1 MATISVREACFAAI
15 AARLAARLTDVT
27 VERNRDAPVDPAAE
41 GAVVVVNDSDHEVI
55 EGDGF
60 GFTAYRFNV
69 AVAGWVPE
77 PTYPDTAADAAS
89 DLHVNVVSALL
100 TNEAGAL
107 APIAVQDDEIWLQ
120 ETGTR
125 FDRASVMESD
135 QQLAAF
141 VAEFSFIIRRPE
153 GAPFFTI

>member
-1 MATISVREACFAAI
+1 M
-15 AARLAARLTDVT
+15 
-27 VERNRDAPVDPAAE
+27 
-41 GAVVVVNDSDHEVI
+41 
-55 EGDGF
+55 
-60 GFTAYRFNV
+60 
-69 AVAGWVPE
+69 
-77 PTYPDTAADAAS
+77 
-89 DLHVNVVSALL
+89 VSALL
-100 TNEAGAL
+100 TSEAGAL

-135 QQLAAF
+135 QQMAAF